1 MTNGQGGRSLWRW
14 MRENKD
20 QIQIAAIIVAALWTL
35 HLYGNAIED
44 GKRRESLKYVEMIH
58 SSSLSESYCKLNEYW
73 LTKEGLERL
82 EKTDEDWSPMAE
94 EFLHENNLEMDF
106 YRLLQFYLSMTIC
119 SNSGTCDTD
128 ILCAA
133 FFNEL
138 DSFLEFNRKY
148 LKRLS
153 DVHGLDVSE
162 LRRFKLRCCE
172 RMKDAHL
179 KNCPGAAKQASPK
192 APSAKRARSL
202 K

>member
-1 MTNGQGGRSLWRW
+1 MMREGKGGHSLWLW
-14 MRENKD
+14 MGENKE
-20 QIQIAAIIVAALWTL
+20 QIQIIAVIMAALWTL
-35 HLYGNAIED
+35 HLYGDAIRD

-73 LTKEGLERL
+73 LTQEGLKRL
-82 EKTDEDWSPMAE
+82 AEEIDDGSAMAE
-94 EFLHENNLEMDF
+94 EFLHENKLEMDF
-106 YRLLQFYLSMTIC
+106 YRILQFYLSLTIC
-119 SNSGTCDTD
+119 SNSDTCDTD

-133 FFNEL
+133 FFDEIDGFL
-138 DSFLEFNRKY
+138 VFYDSY

-172 RMKDAHL
+172 RMEDTHL
-179 KNCPGAAKQASPK
+179 KNCPGAT
-192 APSAKRARSL
+192 KRMRNL